1 MLISKYVLLE
11 EMKEASVVVVVAV
24 VAVVAVAVVVQQTK
38 DTWKVREP
46 VAKISVVFPPTF
58 HAVSSA
64 PVAMPYCLPSF
75 FHERHSYRLSGR

>member
-24 VAVVAVAVVVQQTK
+24 VAVVVQQTK

-58 HAVSSA
+58 HAISSV

>member
-24 VAVVAVAVVVQQTK
+24 VAVVVVVQQTK

-58 HAVSSA
+58 HVISSA